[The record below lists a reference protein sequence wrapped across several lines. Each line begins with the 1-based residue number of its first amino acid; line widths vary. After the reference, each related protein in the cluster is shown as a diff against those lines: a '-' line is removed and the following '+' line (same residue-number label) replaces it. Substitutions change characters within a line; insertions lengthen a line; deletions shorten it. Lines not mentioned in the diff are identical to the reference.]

1 MSPYRLPP
9 AQPRPAPAAPWW
21 RVAWA
26 VLSRELTRR
35 LVERAM
41 RRRALVLPVPD
52 SVLDMTYAQFTDLH
66 PFTRGR
72 LLEAI
77 DRERA
82 RGGALRARVEQR
94 MGFAAW

>member
-9 AQPRPAPAAPWW
+9 AQTRPAPAAPWW

-26 VLSRELTRR
+26 VLSRGLTRR
-35 LVERAM
+35 RSERAM
-41 RRRALVLPVPD
+41 RCRALGPFPLPEMLVR
-52 SVLDMTYAQFTDLH
+52 AAGWRGLH

-82 RGGALRARVEQR
+82 QGGTLRPRVEQR

>member
-1 MSPYRLPP
+1 
-9 AQPRPAPAAPWW
+9 
-21 RVAWA
+21 
-26 VLSRELTRR
+26 
-35 LVERAM
+35 M

-82 RGGALRARVEQR
+82 QGGTLRPRVEQR